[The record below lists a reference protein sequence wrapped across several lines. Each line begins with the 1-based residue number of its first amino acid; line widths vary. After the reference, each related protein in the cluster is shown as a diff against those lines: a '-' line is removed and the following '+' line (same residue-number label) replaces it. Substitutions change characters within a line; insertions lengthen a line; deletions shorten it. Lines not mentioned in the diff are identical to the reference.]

1 MPSQQKRVRRASVS
15 DALSERTRSLMTHSP
30 IAHLNIGLSR
40 PIGQNQE
47 PRLDNSS
54 LLPQK
59 SISPEPQVV
68 GATIAPANPSLSEQ
82 GYNHRAEATETG
94 SVQPRFQTQINEAG
108 NTIESSNDMTDQT
121 STKPDREHKER
132 HYLWGACGVMIGTS
146 IGALPSV
153 WRFMATNAL
162 SYEGFVQV
170 ILFSSSLTLG
180 LFLWMTLSRR

>member
-47 PRLDNSS
+47 PILDNSL
-54 LLPQK
+54 LLPQATK
-59 SISPEPQVV
+59 SPEPHVV
-68 GATIAPANPSLSEQ
+68 DATTAPANPSLSEQ
-82 GYNHRAEATETG
+82 GYNHTVEAPETG
-94 SVQPRFQTQINEAG
+94 SVQPRFQSQINEAG
-108 NTIESSNDMTDQT
+108 NTIDSSKDVTDQT
-121 STKPDREHKER
+121 PTKLDREHKER

-153 WRFMATNAL
+153 SRFMATNAL
-162 SYEGFVQV
+162 SYEGFVQ
-170 ILFSSSLTLG
+170 IIMFSSSLTLG